1 MPIPMLST
9 HSKPTTSSNAGAK
22 TTAPIK
28 NASKKCPKPTQSD
41 SGISKSKKIVPFSN
55 LEELLATSIIECA
68 CYYFYDSIS
77 RKSKDSDK
85 KGYGVR
91 GLYQVVWKF
100 FKLNNIDRDYPSIK
114 THLHRTLKEKFLEP
128 HLEKLTKS
136 WENHS
141 AKIPSGLTSPQD
153 YCLESLILGFEE
165 ETHQNLEN
173 YQTEVDFDFQQDVSP
188 LFDDELSLGGY
199 HSSFDEFPI
208 VTETLKTEEDTLIT
222 ADFTAELSATQKSK
236 DQESTLKRTTSI
248 DVKSL
253 LHELRYNPYEES
265 ASEDSESESSGN
277 NTGSELR
284 NPSFGSYDS
293 QRSES

>member
-9 HSKPTTSSNAGAK
+9 HSKPTTSSNAEAK
-22 TTAPIK
+22 TTAPTK
-28 NASKKCPKPTQSD
+28 KAPKKCSKPTHPD

-136 WENHS
+136 WQIHS
-141 AKIPSGLTSPQD
+141 AKIPSRLPSAQD

-165 ETHQNLEN
+165 ETHPNLEN
-173 YQTEVDFDFQQDVSP
+173 YQTELDFDFQQDAAT
-188 LFDDELSLGGY
+188 LFNDELSSGY
-199 HSSFDEFPI
+199 DSSFDAFPI
-208 VTETLKTEEDTLIT
+208 VSEGLKTEEDTLFT
-222 ADFTAELSATQKSK
+222 TDCTAELSTIQKST
-236 DQESTLKRTTSI
+236 DQESTIKRTTSI

-253 LHELRYNPYEES
+253 LNELRYNPYEES
-265 ASEDSESESSGN
+265 ASEDSDSKSSGE
-277 NTGSELR
+277 NTHSELR
-284 NPSFGSYDS
+284 NPSIGSYDS